1 MINVGLSTP
10 PELVTYDFR
19 SDLNYVAALRLV
31 QLKFLGWVG
40 NLSGKGNLRT
50 GLYIAVLDFKS
61 VCNPKNTLF

>member
-31 QLKFLGWVG
+31 QLKFLPTFHIHR
-40 NLSGKGNLRT
+40 LTGKL
-50 GLYIAVLDFKS
+50 
-61 VCNPKNTLF
+61 